1 MGLQT
6 DVDIN
11 VEPVYNGAVG
21 ILRMGAAGFSETS
34 VNIYPLA
41 LRFPQTRFYLFKL
54 WIMLPEVV

>member
-11 VEPVYNGAVG
+11 VELANKGDLG

-34 VNIYPLA
+34 VNL
-41 LRFPQTRFYLFKL
+41 
-54 WIMLPEVV
+54 M

>member
-11 VEPVYNGAVG
+11 VEPAYKGGLG

-34 VNIYPLA
+34 VNIYPLTM
-41 LRFPQTRFYLFKL
+41 RFSQKRFCLLKL
-54 WIMLPEVV
+54 WSMLPEV